1 MEQVREQEQAISAEQ
16 AADLAALQAV
26 AAEQGAAQQGAA
38 QQGAAAQVQEQAGA
52 DLAGELSAVAGIAL
66 AVLSV
71 PYPSLAPI
79 WTEQAVQGVAKAAAA
94 VCEKHGWLSGGFMAG
109 YGAEM
114 ALLATAGPLVVA
126 SYGAVKADTAARRE
140 KPEKQP
146 EALPPVAG
154 PVQVPDVPQPERLT
168 VHVGTVQA

>member
-26 AAEQGAAQQGAA
+26 AAEQGSTARQGET
-38 QQGAAAQVQEQAGA
+38 AQVQEQAGA

-126 SYGAVKADTAARRE
+126 SYGAVKADTAARRA

-146 EALPPVAG
+146 EALQPVAG
-154 PVQVPDVPQPERLT
+154 PVQVQDVPQPERLT